1 MVKKNRNSNNQKGGV
16 KKKLLINVFFF
27 VTVFCLVVDYA
38 AEEYRTNRS
47 RRSRPVLTELFRL
60 EARSPATGVGS
71 RRHTRSQLQSE
82 HPADAAAVRL
92 EKYNPKGSLGS
103 GATPLPGTLRD
114 DGAGGASRGVD
125 VQVGVGLG
133 AVSVEGLTAG
143 AD

>member
-1 MVKKNRNSNNQKGGV
+1 MFFFLWRYFAWWSIMRRKNRERIG
-16 KKKLLINVFFF
+16 
-27 VTVFCLVVDYA
+27 A
-38 AEEYRTNRS
+38 AA
-47 RRSRPVLTELFRL
+47 PVPFWPNYFGWRH
-60 EARSPATGVGS
+60 ASPATGVGS